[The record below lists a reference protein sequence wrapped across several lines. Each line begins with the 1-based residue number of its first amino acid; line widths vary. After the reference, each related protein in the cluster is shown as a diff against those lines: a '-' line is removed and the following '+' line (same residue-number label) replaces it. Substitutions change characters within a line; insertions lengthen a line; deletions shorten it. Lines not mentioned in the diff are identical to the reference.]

1 MLVFGIVE
9 SRRRRLCS
17 HAHLVSLAGTEPN
30 SMQERPPTKPI
41 ELLAIDL
48 DGTLLDEQREIP
60 EENVR
65 AVRRAKD
72 AGIKVVIA
80 TGRVLSAVRRYTDR
94 LGLDDPIVC
103 SNGAYVVAGD
113 GVEIAHHALPEVG
126 RDALIAYGERTGAHL
141 NLYSRESLYFLRET
155 PWCAV
160 YRRRAGFES
169 TETLSGDQARRIV
182 ATKMLLIDEPERLA
196 THVAALQDA
205 ITAGHLTVVYS
216 EPEYVEFLKPGVH
229 KGLGVEAA
237 ARFLG
242 VARKRVAAIGD
253 YLNDLEML
261 RWAGVSGAVANAHP
275 KVREAAARLVPA
287 NREAG
292 VARFIDSLIHNERE

>member
-1 MLVFGIVE
+1 M
-9 SRRRRLCS
+9 
-17 HAHLVSLAGTEPN
+17 HARQQTE
-30 SMQERPPTKPI
+30 PI

-48 DGTLLDEQREIP
+48 DGTLLNEEREIP

-72 AGIKVVIA
+72 AGMRVVIA
-80 TGRVLSAVRRYTDR
+80 TGRVLSAVRRYTER

-113 GVEIAHHALPEVG
+113 GTEIAHQCLPTSG
-126 RDALIAYGERTGAHL
+126 RDALIEYGERTGAHL

-169 TETLSGDQARRIV
+169 TVTLDGDKARAV
-182 ATKMLLIDEPERLA
+182 EATKMLLIDEPERLPS
-196 THVAALQDA
+196 HVAALRGP
-205 ITAGHLTVVYS
+205 IEAGQVTVVYS
-216 EPEYVEFLKPGVH
+216 EPEYVEFLRPGVH
-229 KGLGVEAA
+229 KGLGVQAV
-237 ARFLG
+237 ARYLG
-242 VARKRVAAIGD
+242 VESNRVAAIGD

-275 KVREAAARLVPA
+275 EVRAAAERVVPA
-287 NREAG
+287 NKEAG